1 MADLEARLR
10 AGSDVSGPAGDAAL
24 RPPVLPDTDV
34 AYDLVDTP
42 VGRLVVAASER
53 GLVATSYETEE
64 VVLAKVARLVSPRVL
79 RGGRRL
85 DPARRELDDYF
96 AGRRQGFTVPVDL
109 ALTGDFGRA
118 VLGALDAVPFGA
130 TTTYGELAQRIGRPG
145 ASRAVGRALGANPV
159 CVVVPCH
166 RVLRSDGGLSGYA
179 GGLPAKEALLLLE
192 ATATSE
198 APDQVPRRR

>member
-10 AGSDVSGPAGDAAL
+10 AASHVGDPVGSEPL

-34 AYDLVDTP
+34 AYDVVDTP

-53 GLVATSYETEE
+53 GLVATSYEPED
-64 VVLAKVARLVSPRVL
+64 VVLGKVARLVSPRVL

-96 AGRRQGFTVPVDL
+96 AGRTQGFTVPVDL

-118 VLGALDAVPFGA
+118 VLGALDAVPYGS

-179 GGLPAKEALLLLE
+179 GGLPAKEALLRLE
-192 ATATSE
+192 APGQSE
-198 APDQVPRRR
+198 SPGQVPRRR